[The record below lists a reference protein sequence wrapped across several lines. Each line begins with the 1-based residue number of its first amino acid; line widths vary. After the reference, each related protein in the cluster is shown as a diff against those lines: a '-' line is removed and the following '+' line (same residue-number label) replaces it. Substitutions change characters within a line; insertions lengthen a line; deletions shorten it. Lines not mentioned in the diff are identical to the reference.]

1 MAIQFQCVACAK
13 PIEIDDEW
21 AGRLVE
27 CPYCHETITAPA
39 FSMSSTPASVRA
51 RELRPAD
58 PVDSGGVVMR
68 PPVAEAAVVHAA
80 PQRNR
85 LGVLA
90 LVVASVGVLLGG
102 VACMGAAATMVQ
114 QLGPQLTPEQI
125 NTFMEEAMKTSAPW
139 FVKFSLA
146 ATASFG
152 LWVVGVVCGLIAVLR
167 EPRRAAVAALVV
179 SALPLVFMVIGLA
192 MRGG

>member
-1 MAIQFQCVACAK
+1 MAIQFHCVACAK

-39 FSMSSTPASVRA
+39 FSMSSSPGRA

-58 PVDSGGVVMR
+58 AADSGGVVMR
-68 PPVAEAAVVHAA
+68 PPLAEAPVVQAA

-114 QLGPQLTPEQI
+114 QLGPQLTPEQV
-125 NTFMEEAMKTSAPW
+125 NAFMEEAMKTSAPW

-192 MRGG
+192 VRGG